1 MIRQGMPCLSKKLI
15 PLKVIKY
22 RRMRNA
28 QVKDE
33 EWSKKTLQSYSFR

>member
-15 PLKVIKY
+15 PLMVIKY